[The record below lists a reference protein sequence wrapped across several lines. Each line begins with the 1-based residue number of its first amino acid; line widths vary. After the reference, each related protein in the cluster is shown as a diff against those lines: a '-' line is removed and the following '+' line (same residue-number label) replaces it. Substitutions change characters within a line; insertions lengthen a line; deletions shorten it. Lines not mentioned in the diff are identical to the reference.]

1 MSQAPTELHPL
12 IREYLHELHVLR
24 QLSLHT
30 LKAYRMDLTELQAF
44 AESDSV
50 ELLKVTNAHV
60 RRWAGRMHSKE
71 KSSRTISRALS
82 AWRGWYDWLTEKDA
96 RRDAQV
102 GRVTANL
109 PANPVDDV
117 KAPKRLKSL
126 PKALSVEQALS
137 LVNQAV
143 KEADEKKDLETVRD
157 AAIIDLLYS
166 SGLRLSELLG
176 IDAVQ
181 SKDRQQESAGWL
193 DWDAAEVTVLGK
205 GGKRRSVPIG
215 GPAMQSLRVWR
226 EIRDQAQRAGQA
238 QSSNALF
245 ISTKGARLSPRTVQA
260 RLRTLAMRAG
270 LPTHVHPHMM
280 RHSFAS
286 HVLQSSQDLRAVQEM
301 LGHASI
307 ASTQIYTSLDFQHL
321 AQAYD
326 KAHPRAKDGKD

>member
-1 MSQAPTELHPL
+1 MSQALTDLHPL
-12 IREYLHELHVLR
+12 VQEYLHELHVLR
-24 QLSLHT
+24 QLSPHT
-30 LKAYRMDLTELQAF
+30 LKAYRMDLSELQAF
-44 AESDSV
+44 ASDDSV
-50 ELLKVTNAHV
+50 ELLKVSNAHV
-60 RRWAGRMHSKE
+60 RRWAGRLHSKG
-71 KSSRTISRALS
+71 KSSRTIARALS

-96 RRDAQV
+96 RHDAQA
-102 GRVTANL
+102 GRATANL
-109 PANPVDDV
+109 VANPVDDV

-143 KEADEKKDLETVRD
+143 KEAEAKPDLETVRD

-176 IDAVQ
+176 IDVMQ
-181 SKDRQQESAGWL
+181 SKDRQHESAGWL

-205 GGKRRSVPIG
+205 GGKRRSVPVG
-215 GPAMQSLRVWR
+215 APAMQSLRVWR
-226 EIRDQAQRAGQA
+226 DVREQATLSGQSQLSA
-238 QSSNALF
+238 ALF
-245 ISTKGARLSPRTVQA
+245 ISATGARLSPRTVQA

-326 KAHPRAKDGKD
+326 KAHPRAKAVKG

>member
-1 MSQAPTELHPL
+1 MKLKPTKLHPL
-12 IREYLHELHVLR
+12 MQEYLHELHVLR
-24 QLSLHT
+24 QLSQHT
-30 LKAYRMDLTELQAF
+30 LKAYGMDLSDLQSF
-44 AESDSV
+44 ASEDSV
-50 ELLKVTNAHV
+50 DLLKVNNAHV
-60 RRWAGRMHSKE
+60 RRWAGRLHSKE
-71 KSSRTISRALS
+71 KSSRSIARALS

-96 RRDAQV
+96 RRDARAGKV
-102 GRVTANL
+102 ANNL
-109 PANPVDDV
+109 VANPVDDV

-126 PKALSVEQALS
+126 PKALSVEQALA
-137 LVNQAV
+137 LVNQAAI
-143 KEADEKKDLETVRD
+143 EAQEKKDPESIRD

-176 IDAVQ
+176 IDVMQ

-205 GGKRRSVPIG
+205 GGKRRSVPVG
-215 GPAMQSLRVWR
+215 APAMKSLLAWR
-226 EIRDQAQRAGQA
+226 ETRDATLYPED
-238 QSSNALF
+238 SMALF
-245 ISTKGARLSPRTVQA
+245 LSSTGRRLSPRTVQA
-260 RLRTLAMRAG
+260 RLRSLAIRAG

-326 KAHPRAKDGKD
+326 KAHPRAKAGKD

>member
-1 MSQAPTELHPL
+1 MKPQLTELHPL
-12 IREYLHELHVLR
+12 VQDYLHELHVLR
-24 QLSLHT
+24 QLSPHT
-30 LKAYRMDLTELQAF
+30 LKAYRMDLAELQNF
-44 AESDSV
+44 ATDDAV
-50 ELLKVTNAHV
+50 ELLKVSNAHV
-60 RRWAGRMHSKE
+60 RRWAGRWHAKG
-71 KSSRTISRALS
+71 KSPRTIARGLS

-96 RRDAQV
+96 RRDGQAGRAQIK
-102 GRVTANL
+102 L
-109 PANPVDDV
+109 SANPVDDV
-117 KAPKRLKSL
+117 RAPKRLKSL
-126 PKALSVEQALS
+126 PKALSVEQALA

-143 KEADEKKDLETVRD
+143 QEAQEKKDLECIRD
-157 AAIIDLLYS
+157 AAIVDLLYS

-176 IDAVQ
+176 IDVMQ
-181 SKDRQQESAGWL
+181 SKDRQYESAGWL

-205 GGKRRSVPIG
+205 GGKRRSVPVG
-215 GPAMQSLRVWR
+215 APAMQSLQFWR
-226 EIRDQAQRAGQA
+226 ELRKEADCTE
-238 QSSNALF
+238 QSLALF
-245 ISTKGARLSPRTVQA
+245 ISARGARLSPRTVQA

-326 KAHPRAKDGKD
+326 KAHPRAKAGKG

>member
-1 MSQAPTELHPL
+1 
-12 IREYLHELHVLR
+12 
-24 QLSLHT
+24 
-30 LKAYRMDLTELQAF
+30 MDLSELQAF
-44 AESDSV
+44 ASEDSV
-50 ELLKVTNAHV
+50 ELLRVTNAHV
-60 RRWAGRMHSKE
+60 RRWAGRLHSKG
-71 KSSRTISRALS
+71 KSSRTIARALS

-96 RRDAQV
+96 RRDAQA
-102 GRVTANL
+102 GRATANL
-109 PANPVDDV
+109 VANPVDDV

-143 KEADEKKDLETVRD
+143 KEAEAKPDLETVRD

-176 IDAVQ
+176 IDVMQ
-181 SKDRQQESAGWL
+181 SKDRQHESAGWL

-205 GGKRRSVPIG
+205 GGKRRSVPVG

-226 EIRDQAQRAGQA
+226 DVREQATLSGQSQLSA
-238 QSSNALF
+238 ALF
-245 ISTKGARLSPRTVQA
+245 ISATGARLSPRTVQA

-321 AQAYD
+321 ARAYD
-326 KAHPRAKDGKD
+326 KAHPRAKAVKG

>member
-1 MSQAPTELHPL
+1 MKTAAAETQPLHPL
-12 IREYLHELHVLR
+12 MQEYLHELHVLR
-24 QLSLHT
+24 QLSPHT
-30 LKAYRMDLTELQAF
+30 LKAYGQDLSTLQNF
-44 AESDSV
+44 AAEDAV
-50 ELLKVTNAHV
+50 ELLKVSNAHI
-60 RRWAGRMHSKE
+60 RRWAGKLHAKG
-71 KSSRTISRALS
+71 KSSRTIARGLS
-82 AWRGWYDWLTEKDA
+82 AWRGWFDWITEKDA
-96 RRDAQV
+96 RSAKHSLLV
-102 GRVTANL
+102 
-109 PANPVDDV
+109 NPVDDV

-126 PKALSVEQALS
+126 PKALSVEQALA

-143 KEADEKKDLETVRD
+143 REAQEKNDLETVRD
-157 AAIIDLLYS
+157 AALIDLLYS

-176 IDAVQ
+176 IDVLQ

-205 GGKRRSVPIG
+205 GGKRRSVPVG
-215 GPAMQSLRVWR
+215 VPAMSSLKAWRDLRDTSPHATQS
-226 EIRDQAQRAGQA
+226 I
-238 QSSNALF
+238 ALF
-245 ISTKGARLSPRTVQA
+245 ISANGVRLSPRTVQS
-260 RLRTLAMRAG
+260 RLKSLAMRAG

-326 KAHPRAKDGKD
+326 KAHPRAKVGKG

>member
-1 MSQAPTELHPL
+1 MKLKATELHPL
-12 IREYLHELHVLR
+12 MQEYLHELNVLR
-24 QLSLHT
+24 QLSPHT
-30 LKAYRMDLTELQAF
+30 LKAYGLDLSDLQNF
-44 AESDSV
+44 ALEDFV
-50 ELLKVTNAHV
+50 ELLNVSNGHV
-60 RRWAGRMHSKE
+60 RRWAARLHSKG
-71 KSSRTISRALS
+71 KSARSIARALS

-96 RRDAQV
+96 RRDARA
-102 GRVTANL
+102 GKMTSNL
-109 PANPVDDV
+109 VANPVDDV

-126 PKALSVEQALS
+126 PKALSVEQALA

-143 KEADEKKDLETVRD
+143 KEAQEKKDFESIRD

-176 IDAVQ
+176 IDVMQ
-181 SKDRQQESAGWL
+181 SKDRQHESAGWL

-205 GGKRRSVPIG
+205 GGKRRTVPVG
-215 GPAMQSLRVWR
+215 APAMRSLAEWR
-226 EIRDQAQRAGQA
+226 EFRNAG
-238 QSSNALF
+238 SYSEKSIALF
-245 ISTKGARLSPRTVQA
+245 LSSTGGRLPPRTVQA

-326 KAHPRAKDGKD
+326 KAHPRAKAGKD

>member
-1 MSQAPTELHPL
+1 MSQALTELHPL
-12 IREYLHELHVLR
+12 AQEYLHELHVLR
-24 QLSLHT
+24 QLSPHT
-30 LKAYRMDLTELQAF
+30 LKAYRMDLSELHVLA
-44 AESDSV
+44 SDDSV
-50 ELLKVTNAHV
+50 ELLKVSNAHV
-60 RRWAGRMHSKE
+60 RRWAGRLHSKG
-71 KSSRTISRALS
+71 KSSRTIARTLS

-96 RRDAQV
+96 RRDARA
-102 GRVTANL
+102 GKVTKNL
-109 PANPVDDV
+109 VANPVDDV

-137 LVNQAV
+137 LVNQAI
-143 KEADEKKDLETVRD
+143 KESQDKKDLESVRD

-176 IDAVQ
+176 IDVIQ
-181 SKDRQQESAGWL
+181 SKDRQHESAGWL

-215 GPAMQSLRVWR
+215 GPAMQSLKVWR
-226 EIRDQAQRAGQA
+226 GVRDQLEQA
-238 QSSNALF
+238 DVSTALF
-245 ISTKGARLSPRTVQA
+245 ISATGMRLSPRTVQA

-326 KAHPRAKDGKD
+326 KAHPRAKAGKG

>member
-1 MSQAPTELHPL
+1 MQ
-12 IREYLHELHVLR
+12 EYLHELHVLR
-24 QLSLHT
+24 QLSAHT
-30 LKAYRMDLTELQAF
+30 LKAYGMDLSDLQSF
-44 AESDSV
+44 AQEDSI

-60 RRWAGRMHSKE
+60 RRWAGRLHSKD
-71 KSSRTISRALS
+71 KSSRSIARALS
-82 AWRGWYDWLTEKDA
+82 AWRGWYDWLTEKSA
-96 RRDAQV
+96 RRDAQSGKV
-102 GRVTANL
+102 SAQL
-109 PANPVDDV
+109 AANPVDDV

-126 PKALSVEQALS
+126 PKALSVEQALA

-143 KEADEKKDLETVRD
+143 KEADEKKDLESIRD
-157 AAIIDLLYS
+157 AAIVDLLYS

-176 IDAVQ
+176 IDVMQ
-181 SKDRQQESAGWL
+181 SKDRQHESAGWL

-205 GGKRRSVPIG
+205 GGKRRSVPVG
-215 GPAMQSLRVWR
+215 APAMKSLLAWR
-226 EIRDQAQRAGQA
+226 SIRDSDANLSAE
-238 QSSNALF
+238 SIALF
-245 ISTKGARLSPRTVQA
+245 LSANGKRLSPRTVQA
-260 RLRTLAMRAG
+260 RLRTLAIRAG

-326 KAHPRAKDGKD
+326 KAHPRAKAGKA

>member
-1 MSQAPTELHPL
+1 MSLAPADLHPL
-12 IREYLHELHVLR
+12 AQEYLRELHVLR
-24 QLSLHT
+24 QLSPHT
-30 LKAYRMDLTELQAF
+30 LKAYRMDLSELQTF
-44 AESDSV
+44 AADDDV

-60 RRWAGRMHSKE
+60 RRWAGRLYSKG
-71 KSSRTISRALS
+71 KSSRTIARALS

-96 RRDAQV
+96 RRGVQA
-102 GRVTANL
+102 TAKL
-109 PANPVDDV
+109 LANPVDDV
-117 KAPKRLKSL
+117 RAPKRLKSL
-126 PKALSVEQALS
+126 PKALSVEQALA

-143 KEADEKKDLETVRD
+143 KEAEEKKDLETVRD

-176 IDAVQ
+176 IDVMQ
-181 SKDRQQESAGWL
+181 SKDRQHESAGWL

-205 GGKRRSVPIG
+205 GGKRRTVPIG
-215 GPAMQSLRVWR
+215 GPAMQSLKTWR
-226 EIRDQAQRAGQA
+226 EFRARTELA
-238 QSSNALF
+238 HNSIALF
-245 ISTKGARLSPRTVQA
+245 ISATGMRLSPRTVQA
-260 RLRTLAMRAG
+260 HLRTLAIRAG

-307 ASTQIYTSLDFQHL
+307 ASTQVYTSLDFQHL

-326 KAHPRAKDGKD
+326 KAHPRAKASKG